1 MGRAIQL
8 SDEEFTVAERLAS
21 GRGISPEQLIQTLL
35 DEAWE
40 AECARYD
47 AAFENDAGWQESARA
62 AEAGELPADTIYHS
76 TAEFLRALGAGE
88 DEQEAARRHSPL
100 RPLRGR

>member
-8 SDEEFTVAERLAS
+8 SDEEFSVAERPAS
-21 GRGISPEQLIQTLL
+21 GRGISPEQLIQALL
-35 DEAWE
+35 DEVWE

-47 AAFENDAGWQESARA
+47 AAFENDTSWQETARA
-62 AEAGELPADTIYHS
+62 AEAGELPAGTIYRS
-76 TAEFLRALGAGE
+76 TAEFLRALGASE
-88 DEQEAARRHSPL
+88 DEQEAVPCHSPR